1 MLLPSDSPPFEY
13 VYLAGMAHSGS
24 TLIAFLLN
32 AHPAICSVG
41 EVELVGRNMRH
52 RWETGR
58 GRCSCGRAFR
68 KDPFWIRTLAGMA
81 ARGEGLDEA
90 GFYNA
95 GRRARARS
103 QARLAAFTASALE
116 VSGKRVFMDA
126 SKKASHLP
134 ALKRNPL
141 LDLRVINLYRD
152 GRGVVNS
159 WRKRNPDTPVSR
171 LARQWVWR
179 ERRRALALRALPRD
193 RVLDLRYEALAQDPA
208 PVLREVFRFL
218 GAEEDAE
225 VAEGYKSRVEHHI
238 TGNRMR
244 LDGDER
250 IRYDEKWRQK
260 LSPDLLKAFERAGG
274 LAMNRKIGYING

>member
-1 MLLPSDSPPFEY
+1 MQLPSDSTPFEY

-32 AHPAICSVG
+32 AHPEICSPG

-90 GFYNA
+90 GFYNT
-95 GRRARARS
+95 GRIRRAAS
-103 QARLAAFTASALE
+103 QARLAAFPAAALD
-116 VSGKRVFMDA
+116 VSGKHVLLDV
-126 SKKASHLP
+126 SKKAAHLP
-134 ALKRNPL
+134 ALQRNPL

-171 LARQWVWR
+171 LTRQWVWR
-179 ERRRALALRALPRD
+179 ERRRALALRAVPLERQ
-193 RVLDLRYEALAQDPA
+193 LTLRYEDLARDPL
-208 PVLREVFRFL
+208 PVLRAVFRFL
-218 GAEEDAE
+218 GVDEEVE
-225 VAEGYKSRVEHHI
+225 VVEGYKSKVEHHI

-244 LDGDER
+244 LNDIEG

-260 LSPDLLKAFERAGG
+260 LDPALLDDCTRAGG
-274 LAMNRKIGYING
+274 LAMNRKIGYTDG